1 MRHVYQS
8 RAIPNPLRTVASDA
22 SACVCSLLQL
32 VQNNRANFRIAD
44 VPPPPSNFGSG
55 PKPEDIGY
63 PDSGVGKP
71 SIEHLGAA
79 DRRPVAS
86 LHCGHNR
93 TTISYLSKQD
103 LDMRADAIVKARIP
117 ASVKDRAMDALED
130 MGLSASDLI
139 RLTFLRVAEE
149 GRLPFDVAVP
159 NRTTR
164 KAIEELKK
172 GKGKRFA
179 SKDALFKDLGL

>member
-1 MRHVYQS
+1 
-8 RAIPNPLRTVASDA
+8 
-22 SACVCSLLQL
+22 
-32 VQNNRANFRIAD
+32 
-44 VPPPPSNFGSG
+44 
-55 PKPEDIGY
+55 
-63 PDSGVGKP
+63 
-71 SIEHLGAA
+71 
-79 DRRPVAS
+79 
-86 LHCGHNR
+86 
-93 TTISYLSKQD
+93 
-103 LDMRADAIVKARIP
+103 MRADAIVKARIP
-117 ASVKDRAMDALED
+117 AGVKDRAMDALQD

-172 GKGKRFA
+172 GRGKRFA

>member
-1 MRHVYQS
+1 
-8 RAIPNPLRTVASDA
+8 
-22 SACVCSLLQL
+22 
-32 VQNNRANFRIAD
+32 
-44 VPPPPSNFGSG
+44 
-55 PKPEDIGY
+55 
-63 PDSGVGKP
+63 
-71 SIEHLGAA
+71 
-79 DRRPVAS
+79 
-86 LHCGHNR
+86 
-93 TTISYLSKQD
+93 
-103 LDMRADAIVKARIP
+103 MRADAIVKARIP